1 VGMGD
6 PGHLRAGRAAGVV
19 GSGVPKTSAA
29 RVRTPSTSPSPGLPP
44 ELAASLARWEQG
56 RDVEALIEAGKL
68 YGSDIEA
75 ETNAVA
81 AGTHPVQRR
90 EEERRRRAQR

>member
-1 VGMGD
+1 
-6 PGHLRAGRAAGVV
+6 VV
-19 GSGVPKTSAA
+19 GSGVRTTAAAKT
-29 RVRTPSTSPSPGLPP
+29 RNTSTSSSPSLPP

-75 ETNAVA
+75 EMKAVA
-81 AGTHPVQRR
+81 AGTHPVQLR
-90 EEERRRRAQR
+90 EKERQG

>member
-1 VGMGD
+1 VRN
-6 PGHLRAGRAAGVV
+6 PNVV
-19 GSGVPKTSAA
+19 VSGVPKVAAA
-29 RVRTPSTSPSPGLPP
+29 RSRTTSTSPSPGLPP

-68 YGSDIEA
+68 YGSDIDA
-75 ETNAVA
+75 EVNAVA

-90 EEERRRRAQR
+90 EKERQRRAQRFAYPWHIAIVK

>member
-1 VGMGD
+1 MVKT
-6 PGHLRAGRAAGVV
+6 AAAQTRT
-19 GSGVPKTSAA
+19 TS
-29 RVRTPSTSPSPGLPP
+29 TNPSPSLPP

-75 ETNAVA
+75 EMKAIAT
-81 AGTHPVQRR
+81 GTHPIQLREKERQR
-90 EEERRRRAQR
+90 

>member
-1 VGMGD
+1 M
-6 PGHLRAGRAAGVV
+6 
-19 GSGVPKTSAA
+19 PKVATAKTQ
-29 RVRTPSTSPSPGLPP
+29 TPSTSSSPSLPP

-75 ETNAVA
+75 EMKAVA
-81 AGTHPVQRR
+81 AGTHPIMTASRP
-90 EEERRRRAQR
+90 ERLEDVLGAPPA